1 MAIRRYKARSIQE
14 AISRIKEDIGPDAMI
29 LSTRRLPKSADH
41 RNLFEVTAA
50 MEKPA
55 AVEFRDGLEA
65 QEPSVSDP
73 GNREPEDGFRAGR
86 GESDRCGTLRVD
98 DLNAG
103 LFSIKDML
111 LVIDQGGGLPEF
123 LQRFP
128 ESLNWYAKLV
138 TAGVSERQARKIM
151 IRSLEKAPARPLP
164 MEEITKR
171 VLRTV
176 SGMIRISDPFS
187 SSNGSSRL
195 SAFIGPTGVGKTTTI
210 AKLAAVLSLQQK
222 KSVGVI
228 SVDSYR
234 IGGVDQLRTYAG
246 IMGLPCLSA
255 FSPRDL
261 QTAVE
266 KMRDKEIVLIDTAGR
281 SHLDRDR
288 MMDLCRFMQG
298 SLEISCHLVMSAATD
313 RTDMRE
319 VADHFSMLKPQTCVF
334 TKLDETR
341 RKGAMID
348 QMALMK
354 MPISYITNGQRV
366 PEDIVS
372 ASRRSVLKLVLSGR
386 P

>member
-1 MAIRRYKARSIQE
+1 
-14 AISRIKEDIGPDAMI
+14 MI

-50 MEKPA
+50 LEKPA
-55 AVEFRDGLEA
+55 AVEFRDRLEA
-65 QEPSVSDP
+65 QEPSVSNP

-187 SSNGSSRL
+187 SPNGSSRL

-298 SLEISCHLVMSAATD
+298 SLQISCHLVMSAATD

-348 QMALMK
+348 QLALMK